1 MLGERYT
8 VKAGDTLWG
17 IAKARLGG
25 PEQWPRIWKYN
36 NRPSVIR
43 ETGRGIPDPDEI
55 FAGQTL
61 LLPTLPG
68 PAISYNS
75 NGKMTSG
82 SAAGGA
88 GGTGGSASGGARG
101 TGLLEQLGDA
111 KSPISF
117 KFRLDDL
124 KFPPIPQPGF
134 IVEIRMTGDIILK
147 STKSYSSLY
156 VTSRKEI
163 ELQVTSVANKAL
175 DSLLFN
181 DTRMVFDSREKKL
194 TYRSMLVAN
203 SMTAIGV
210 QFDSDSLLPKLR
222 FEYRLPK
229 LEGSV
234 SSFKYVAL
242 DVKMVIELTPKPD
255 LPGASPRGVPVR
267 VMPRD
272 VNWTKAAGTAL
283 IVGAGVIIVGTLV
296 EDFFTGGAGVA
307 DDPASFAAA
316 SAMFMRGLAAFRG
329 AAAVLPAACTPAT
342 VTTRFTMQAL

>member
-17 IAKARLGG
+17 IAEAKLGA

-68 PAISYNS
+68 PALSYSGNK
-75 NGKMTSG
+75 KMTSG

-88 GGTGGSASGGARG
+88 PGTA
-101 TGLLEQLGDA
+101 LLEQLGET

-134 IVEIRMTGDIILK
+134 TVEIRMTGDIILR

-175 DSLLFN
+175 NSLLFN
-181 DTRMVFDSREKKL
+181 DTRMIFDSREKKL
-194 TYRSMLVAN
+194 TYRSMLVTN
-203 SMTAIGV
+203 SITAIGV

-222 FEYRLPK
+222 FEYQLPK
-229 LEGSV
+229 LQGSV

-242 DVKMVIELTPKPD
+242 DVKIVIELTPKPD
-255 LPGASPRGVPVR
+255 LPGASPRAVPVR
-267 VMPRD
+267 VMPPA
-272 VNWTKAAGTAL
+272 VNWQKAAGTAL

-296 EDFFTGGAGVA
+296 EDFFSGGAGIA

-316 SAMFMRGLAAFRG
+316 SAMFIRGLSAFRG
-329 AAAVLPAACTPAT
+329 VAAALPAAISPAT
-342 VTTRFTMQAL
+342 VTTRFAMQAL